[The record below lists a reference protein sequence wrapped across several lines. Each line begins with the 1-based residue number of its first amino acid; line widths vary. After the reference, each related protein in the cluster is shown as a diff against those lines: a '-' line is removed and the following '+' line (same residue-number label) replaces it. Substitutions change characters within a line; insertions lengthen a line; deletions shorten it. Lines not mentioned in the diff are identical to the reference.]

1 MFEGEE
7 ITALQRDGDLTLAIG
22 TSEGNL
28 KLFDLRYPTPF
39 LAKQHPYMEP
49 INDICFHQQS
59 HKMLVSDEKSIRVY
73 DRPSYNLFTAVESK
87 FKIHGVKPFLDSG
100 LLLVPQEARRIG
112 TYFIPALGVAPKWC
126 SFIENMTEELEEKQ
140 TETIYNEY
148 KFLTREEVDAISA
161 SNLIGTKFLQ
171 SYMNGFIMKAKL
183 YNKMKDQSQPF
194 DYQAYKEDMIKTKL
208 NKELLKDKIFKK
220 TAKAQVNQKL
230 IENVKKNV
238 KDTPQAQARAKL
250 LQDDRFKELIE
261 NEDFEKDET
270 HEEFLLRNPSAAAN
284 LKKKKLG
291 RS

>member
-7 ITALQRDGDLTLAIG
+7 ITALQRDGDLTLAVG

-49 INDICFHQQS
+49 INDICFHRQS
-59 HKMLVSDEKSIRVY
+59 NKMIVSDEKSIRVY
-73 DRPSYNLFTAVESK
+73 DKPSYNLFTAVESK
-87 FKIHGVKPFLDSG
+87 FKIHGVKPYMDSG

-161 SNLIGTKFLQ
+161 ANLIGTKFLQ

-194 DYQAYKEDMIKTKL
+194 DYQAYKEEMIKSVGTMYKAFQYGAPPHGGIAWGIDRL
-208 NKELLKDKIFKK
+208 MMILEKKASIRDVMAFPKTGTSEDLLFGAPSLLSDKK
-220 TAKAQVNQKL
+220 V
-230 IENVKKNV
+230 EEMNVK
-238 KDTPQAQARAKL
+238 
-250 LQDDRFKELIE
+250 II
-261 NEDFEKDET
+261 
-270 HEEFLLRNPSAAAN
+270 
-284 LKKKKLG
+284 KK
-291 RS
+291 